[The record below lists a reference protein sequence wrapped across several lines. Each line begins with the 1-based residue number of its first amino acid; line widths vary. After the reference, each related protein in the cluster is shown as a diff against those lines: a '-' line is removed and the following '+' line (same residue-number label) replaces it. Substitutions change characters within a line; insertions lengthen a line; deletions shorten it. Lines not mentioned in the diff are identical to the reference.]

1 MTMPAPGRYYRE
13 GMSLIELT
21 EVFSDEAS
29 ATAWFE
35 SLIWPDIRACPHC
48 GSTDTFENSAAGESR
63 PYRCRDCHRHLS
75 VRVGTALARSRVPLR
90 KRVFA
95 ICPEMTSLEGVS
107 SKKLRAGRG
116 VAGKTAVAG
125 IRDRA
130 TGQVTARVVEKTDAE
145 TLPGF
150 VTDHP
155 AEGSTVHADEALA
168 CKGLPRHHEAVRHSV
183 GEHVRG
189 QVHTNGIEGF
199 RASVRRT
206 CHGTFHHISA
216 GHLQRH
222 VTAGPPCCRGWNF
235 LTGDRTDRE
244 DGPLPSGGTGD
255 GWSWRGDDRA
265 RIV

>member
-1 MTMPAPGRYYRE
+1 MPAPGRCYRE

-21 EVFSDEAS
+21 EVFSDEAT

-35 SLIWPDIRACPHC
+35 SLIWPDVRACPHC
-48 GSTDTFENSAAGESR
+48 GSTDTFENMSAGESR

-90 KRVFA
+90 KRVLA

-107 SKKLRAGRG
+107 SKKLHRDLKVTQKTAWFMLQRIREVLDGPAEADESDWGGKEVDKQLRAGRG

-130 TGQVTARVVEKTDAE
+130 TGQVTARVVEKTDAG

-155 AEGSTVHADEALA
+155 AEGSTVHADEVLA
-168 CKGLPRHHEAVRHSV
+168 CKGLLRHRKAVRHSV
-183 GEHVRG
+183 G
-189 QVHTNGIEGF
+189 
-199 RASVRRT
+199 
-206 CHGTFHHISA
+206 
-216 GHLQRH
+216 HLCVVH
-222 VTAGPPCCRGWNF
+222 VTERFTTSVPCTCSATSPLARPAVVAG
-235 LTGDRTDRE
+235 T
-244 DGPLPSGGTGD
+244 S
-255 GWSWRGDDRA
+255 
-265 RIV
+265 